1 MEKSC
6 EIRLVGSGGQGLI
19 LCAVILAKAA
29 LKNGVYVAQ
38 SQSYGAAAR
47 GGACRAEVIFS
58 EAPIDFPKVEQS
70 DFLLALTQSAL
81 DQYISTAK
89 PGSFVMYDDSLVWPA
104 NDNGCTPC
112 ALPILETARTEVG
125 REMCANIVAL
135 GAINGYLKLAQQDAL
150 EEIVKISVPKG
161 TDALNLKALHA
172 GIALVSK

>member
-47 GGACRAEVIFS
+47 GGACRAEVVFS
-58 EAPIDFPKVEQS
+58 ETPIDFPKVEQS
-70 DFLLALTQSAL
+70 DFLLALNQTSL
-81 DQYISTAK
+81 DQYISSAK
-89 PGSFVMYDDSLVWPA
+89 PGSFVMYDDSLKWPE
-104 NDNGCTPC
+104 NDNGCKPC
-112 ALPILETARTEVG
+112 ALPFIETARTDIG
-125 REMCANIVAL
+125 RVMCANIVAL
-135 GAINGYLKLAQQDAL
+135 GAINAYLKLAPEDAL

-161 TDALNLKALHA
+161 TAELNLKALHA